1 MAVIKQRKQ
10 FTTHLLSW
18 FKSRKSES
26 VSTSE
31 ESEAEMKPTEE
42 EQDVVFSTA
51 CMWHTTLHI
60 HQVLQRLL
68 YISEDNY
75 VFLLHYI
82 YLVAANV
89 YFAYSG
95 FYCRDKM
102 SSKNIPMSSDLV
114 V

>member
-1 MAVIKQRKQ
+1 MLCTRRLAVFLPLNEPFCLKKKSSKYCCQSQRLHSHATHFTSPVVLMAVIKQRKQ

-42 EQDVVFSTA
+42 EQDVVFFTA

-60 HQVLQRLL
+60 HQVL
-68 YISEDNY
+68 
-75 VFLLHYI
+75 
-82 YLVAANV
+82 
-89 YFAYSG
+89 
-95 FYCRDKM
+95 
-102 SSKNIPMSSDLV
+102 
-114 V
+114 